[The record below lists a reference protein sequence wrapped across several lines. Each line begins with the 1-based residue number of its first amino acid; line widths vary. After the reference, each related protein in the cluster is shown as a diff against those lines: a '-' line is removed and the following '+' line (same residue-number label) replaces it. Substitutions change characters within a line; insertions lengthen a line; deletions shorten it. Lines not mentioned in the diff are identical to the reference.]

1 MWATEAAAVVDC
13 YVYTIQAG
21 RVDVHPILRGSGAA
35 RLPLGANA
43 GILDEVKKRIE
54 RSPDALVQDRLPL
67 TASVNVAAPKHENY
81 DVAILGLR
89 PDTAALRRTLA
100 KNLGAYF
107 DALRAENIALNQTG
121 PSCAIS
127 RRAVETLTDN
137 LTVAA
142 GSSFDRIEI
151 RLNNGLVIPER
162 RKIPIATIVSLRS
175 LTINGTKVPL

>member
-1 MWATEAAAVVDC
+1 M
-13 YVYTIQAG
+13 
-21 RVDVHPILRGSGAA
+21 
-35 RLPLGANA
+35 
-43 GILDEVKKRIE
+43 
-54 RSPDALVQDRLPL
+54 
-67 TASVNVAAPKHENY
+67 AAPKHENY
-81 DVAILGLR
+81 DVAIVGLR
-89 PDTAALRRTLA
+89 PDSAELRRTLA

-107 DALRAENIALNQTG
+107 NSLRAENIALNKTG
-121 PSCAIS
+121 PSCQIS

-151 RLNNGLVIPER
+151 RLNNGLIIPER